1 MYCNSIMQRNTRI
14 NRKSKGNSKSRKL
27 TRKQK
32 GGSLTALATIGLA
45 KSLGM
50 KLSIKPLVHLAKSMK
65 HSIAILD
72 DIALAA
78 HKNSRTNHVKLE
90 FPELLDVNEIHH
102 IIDI

>member
-1 MYCNSIMQRNTRI
+1 
-14 NRKSKGNSKSRKL
+14 
-27 TRKQK
+27 
-32 GGSLTALATIGLA
+32 
-45 KSLGM
+45 
-50 KLSIKPLVHLAKSMK
+50 MK